1 MEDSGFIKYDTVK
14 EILED
19 ASFFGFTASREDG
32 GRRITYHF
40 KSVKWYRTNISV
52 TVLKLEPGKP
62 LSEKIVIGIKFNG
75 EDVEGIGDFRKRVE
89 ELGKSHEA
97 AKKQKGKQR

>member
-1 MEDSGFIKYDTVK
+1 MEDSGFIKYDTVR

-19 ASFFGFTASREDG
+19 SDFFGFTAKREDN
-32 GRRITYHF
+32 GRRITYRF
-40 KSVKWYRTNISV
+40 KSVKWYRTDIIV
-52 TVLKLEPGKP
+52 TVLKLEPDKP

-75 EDVEGIGDFRKRVE
+75 EDVEGIGDFRKRIK

-97 AKKQKGKQR
+97 AKKQKG

>member
-1 MEDSGFIKYDTVK
+1 
-14 EILED
+14 
-19 ASFFGFTASREDG
+19 
-32 GRRITYHF
+32 
-40 KSVKWYRTNISV
+40 V
-52 TVLKLEPGKP
+52 TILKLEPGKP